1 MFTLLKNDLKKY
13 ILAKNKVAANV
24 IRTVLSIISNDG
36 FKDSPPDE
44 TVLNIIRKEIKK
56 RKEAIEL
63 YSNNNREDLAMTETE
78 EMNILLKYLPKQI
91 SEDELR
97 LKMQIIKDRLSHDEK
112 LNIGQL
118 IKSSIQEF
126 SDIADNSMISKIAK
140 DLIKQ

>member
-1 MFTLLKNDLKKY
+1 MFTVLKNDLKKY